1 VESVAG
7 ACIATNPRQGLKG
20 NIMTKGTFVQLS
32 AASAALLGALN
43 VAEAGV
49 VAVPIYL
56 NTVNIN
62 MADDGLNGYDTSGV
76 AMNGPTLFSNPTY
89 GSALVTQF
97 LPTGFE
103 MTLNSTAAA
112 NNQGFVIVQYFN
124 VTDAVNYSLLGGAA
138 NGANRVQIRRIT
150 GTHHGVPTG
159 PAVFDTD
166 YISTG
171 FDFSGVLNVGNYYL
185 QFEFNR
191 NGATNAT
198 IFDLDFTPVPAPG
211 ALALLG
217 LAGLAG
223 GRRRRA

>member
-1 VESVAG
+1 
-7 ACIATNPRQGLKG
+7 
-20 NIMTKGTFVQLS
+20 MTKGTFVQLS

-62 MADDGLNGYDTSGV
+62 MADDGLNSYDTSGV

-124 VTDAVNYSLLGGAA
+124 ITDAVNYSLLGGAA
-138 NGANRVQIRRIT
+138 NGVNRVHIRRIT
-150 GTHHGVPTG
+150 GAQFGVPTG
-159 PAVFDTD
+159 PAVFDTN

-171 FDFSGVLNVGNYYL
+171 FEFAGVLDVGNYYL
-185 QFEFNR
+185 QFEFAR

-217 LAGLAG
+217 LAGLVG